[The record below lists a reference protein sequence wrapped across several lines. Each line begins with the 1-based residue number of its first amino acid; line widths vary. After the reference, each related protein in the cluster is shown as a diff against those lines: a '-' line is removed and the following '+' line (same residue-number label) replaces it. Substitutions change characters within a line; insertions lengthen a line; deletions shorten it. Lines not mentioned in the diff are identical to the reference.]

1 MSHTEDPPPGRRE
14 QNKARRRTAITDAAR
29 QLLREFEIDKITVER
44 IAERADVAPATVYN
58 LVGTREAVFAALMQD
73 LLSSLATELEGLS
86 AEDPVGYAEAI
97 VSRSVD
103 RFVDDPLVHGQLIGM
118 LMNHRRDTDQHEAGM
133 DAAYLQVEAI
143 EAAQAVGLVDP
154 DVDPEVIGLQ
164 ILLAYDGAMI
174 DWARGRLDDRE
185 FKLYALQGLY
195 TTLVA
200 VAADAGLADL
210 RRRLGEVHEQL
221 RGAAPLGR
229 PILGGAG

>member
-133 DAAYLQVEAI
+133 DAAYLQVGNH
-143 EAAQAVGLVDP
+143 AQ
-154 DVDPEVIGLQ
+154 PEVGPFPTFTDPMPQYIPIPFQINPQNDVYGHVLNLALLSQFDMDRIQIDNRIYLVQRPALPRLYQRPDFVGNGTDGL
-164 ILLAYDGAMI
+164 G
-174 DWARGRLDDRE
+174 
-185 FKLYALQGLY
+185 
-195 TTLVA
+195 
-200 VAADAGLADL
+200 
-210 RRRLGEVHEQL
+210 
-221 RGAAPLGR
+221 
-229 PILGGAG
+229 